1 MQPPSTTPAPNN
13 TTNNPRTAIFFL
25 FPGRPAPQKITL
37 KSQLSEKAAP
47 LPRFIAHPQSPSCV
61 LLQECR
67 SATLAGPDQK
77 TT

>member
-1 MQPPSTTPAPNN
+1 V
-13 TTNNPRTAIFFL
+13 R
-25 FPGRPAPQKITL
+25 PQKITL

-67 SATLAGPDQK
+67 SATLADPDQK